1 MFLISRTRSFI
12 TLSDVNDIRTFFSTI
27 VFSVLVLSILL
38 LIELKFLYVNSR
50 RRKLGILRI
59 FGTRNIKINVLYL
72 PHFFQGMECIDT
84 VGLVGLA
91 GDVLNFKNEIS
102 EVLFLVPITFKMD
115 SII

>member
-1 MFLISRTRSFI
+1 
-12 TLSDVNDIRTFFSTI
+12 
-27 VFSVLVLSILL
+27 
-38 LIELKFLYVNSR
+38 
-50 RRKLGILRI
+50 
-59 FGTRNIKINVLYL
+59 
-72 PHFFQGMECIDT
+72 MECIDT